1 MKKLATQSIP
11 RYARACLEAVLNP
24 PADVHKY
31 SRGVAQ
37 LCAGSPAYPGAALLC
52 ARAAQRSGAGY
63 TQLFTDAPC
72 QPLQVAAPSL
82 VVRALATWEMPA
94 HVPCALG
101 IGSGFPPDAFV
112 SLDATNALDTPN
124 ALDATAAFD
133 ASAASDVSAA
143 TSTSPATTAPDAASA
158 PISSDATTAFQATL
172 NALFAR
178 VQTYPY
184 CIIIDGGALSF
195 LATEQG
201 KQWADARAQ
210 HSLPLIITPH
220 VGEAARLLASISDAL
235 PGNSYAHQADEP
247 TGRKHDAQ
255 NGTAPANYALE
266 HGAQTAAEPMGVASE
281 QGERDNHTPRSSVFQ
296 HGAQPA
302 PTPANHALEHDALRL
317 SQHFSCCVCLKSAN
331 TVIADQNSIATLTD
345 GGVELAKAG
354 TGDVLLGII
363 TALCAQQLAPFDA
376 ALSGAYL
383 HALAGKFAADQADLV
398 SVIPEDVIAALPQAY
413 AYVRSI
419 HE

>member
-82 VVRALATWEMPA
+82 VVRALESWEIPA
-94 HVPCALG
+94 HAPCALG
-101 IGSGFPPDAFV
+101 IGSGFPPVAFV
-112 SLDATNALDTPN
+112 SLGAST
-124 ALDATAAFD
+124 ALDASPAP
-133 ASAASDVSAA
+133 SA
-143 TSTSPATTAPDAASA
+143 SPATSSSSA
-158 PISSDATTAFQATL
+158 PSASPAPSTFQATL

-178 VQTYPY
+178 VQTYPH

-220 VGEAARLLASISDAL
+220 VGEAARLLASISGTL
-235 PGNSYAHQADEP
+235 PGNLCAHQPDEP
-247 TGRKHDAQ
+247 TARRQDV
-255 NGTAPANYALE
+255 
-266 HGAQTAAEPMGVASE
+266 QTAAEPMVSSSE
-281 QGERDNHTPRSSVFQ
+281 QGDRDNHTQRCCVPQ
-296 HGAQPA
+296 HDAQNA
-302 PTPANHALEHDALRL
+302 PMPANHSLEQDALRL
-317 SQHFSCCVCLKSAN
+317 SQYFSCCVCLKSAN
-331 TVIADQNSIATLTD
+331 TVIADQNAIATLTD

-376 ALSGAYL
+376 ALGGAYL

>member
-24 PADVHKY
+24 PADVYKY

-52 ARAAQRSGAGY
+52 ARAAQCSGAGY
-63 TQLFTDAPC
+63 TQLFTDAPR

-82 VVRALATWEMPA
+82 VVRALASWEMPA
-94 HVPCALG
+94 HAPCALG

-112 SLDATNALDTPN
+112 SLSAPT
-124 ALDATAAFD
+124 ALDA
-133 ASAASDVSAA
+133 SPA
-143 TSTSPATTAPDAASA
+143 TSSSSATSASPATTA
-158 PISSDATTAFQATL
+158 FHATL
-172 NALFAR
+172 RTLFAR
-178 VQTYPY
+178 VQTYPH

-201 KQWADARAQ
+201 KQWANARAKRG
-210 HSLPLIITPH
+210 LPLIITPH
-220 VGEAARLLASISDAL
+220 VGEAARLLASISGTL
-235 PGNSYAHQADEP
+235 PGTLYAHQPDEP
-247 TGRKHDAQ
+247 TARKQD
-255 NGTAPANYALE
+255 
-266 HGAQTAAEPMGVASE
+266 AQTAAEPTARKQDVQTAAEPMVSASE
-281 QGERDNHTPRSSVFQ
+281 QGDRDNHTQRCCVPQ
-296 HGAQPA
+296 HDAQNA
-302 PTPANHALEHDALRL
+302 PMPANHSLEQDALRL
-317 SQHFSCCVCLKSAN
+317 SQYFSCCVCLKSAN
-331 TVIADQNSIATLTD
+331 TVIADQSAIATLTD

-376 ALSGAYL
+376 ALGGAYL

>member
-1 MKKLATQSIP
+1 
-11 RYARACLEAVLNP
+11 
-24 PADVHKY
+24 
-31 SRGVAQ
+31 
-37 LCAGSPAYPGAALLC
+37 
-52 ARAAQRSGAGY
+52 
-63 TQLFTDAPC
+63 
-72 QPLQVAAPSL
+72 
-82 VVRALATWEMPA
+82 MPA
-94 HVPCALG
+94 NTPCALG
-101 IGSGFPPDAFV
+101 IGSGFPPAAFA
-112 SLDATNALDTPN
+112 SLSAST
-124 ALDATAAFD
+124 ALDA
-133 ASAASDVSAA
+133 
-143 TSTSPATTAPDAASA
+143 SPATSSSSA
-158 PISSDATTAFQATL
+158 PSASPAPSTFQATL

-220 VGEAARLLASISDAL
+220 VGEAARLLASISGTL
-235 PGNSYAHQADEP
+235 PGNLYAHQADEP
-247 TGRKHDAQ
+247 TARKQDV
-255 NGTAPANYALE
+255 
-266 HGAQTAAEPMGVASE
+266 QTAAEPMVSASE
-281 QGERDNHTPRSSVFQ
+281 QGDRDNHTQRCCVPQ
-296 HGAQPA
+296 HDAQNA
-302 PTPANHALEHDALRL
+302 PMPANHSLEQDALRL
-317 SQHFSCCVCLKSAN
+317 SQYFSCCVCLKSAN
-331 TVIADQNSIATLTD
+331 TVIADQNAIATLTD

-376 ALSGAYL
+376 AIGGAYI